1 MLGAVFLLPT
11 RALYCLVMDTVLFLL
26 AILLW
31 SLYATYYILFHLL
44 APKKAHTEVA
54 VVKRHEADHA
64 RPTRSTHDGFRAYA
78 KDGELTVEDIVKA
91 LSREQ
96 GG

>member
-1 MLGAVFLLPT
+1 MI
-11 RALYCLVMDTVLFLL
+11 DTVLFFI
-26 AILLW
+26 AIFLW
-31 SLYATYYILFHLL
+31 SVYATYYILFHML
-44 APKKAHTEVA
+44 APKKAHVAEVA
-54 VVKRHEADHA
+54 VKKHEADHA